1 MSAPAIIQD
10 LVNRFRDSRELY
22 RSGRYNEAQLRQEF
36 LNPLFET
43 LGWDM
48 YNRSNFAP
56 QYREVIHE
64 DSLDD
69 EGSLKAP
76 DYAFRIGTTR
86 KFFVEAKKPAV
97 DIRYDIHPAYQ
108 LRRYAWNAHLPL
120 SILTDFE
127 ELAVYDCRTR
137 PDPHDSAATGRVMLF
152 TFEDYLTRWDELA
165 AIFSKDA
172 VWNGSFDRYA
182 ESSKGKRGT
191 TEVDDEFLKE
201 IEQWR
206 LLLARNIALRNFR
219 LSSNPVI
226 ASGASGASEAK
237 QSPNLHRAERQLNY
251 AVQTTIDRILF
262 LRICE
267 DRKIEPTDQLLQIAE
282 GSDIYA
288 QLLLLFQKADQKYNS
303 GLFHFSKEKGQ
314 TSDPDTFTTTLQI
327 DDKVLRQVI
336 KSTYYPCPYMFN
348 EIPVEILGQ
357 VYEQFLGSVIRLTP
371 GGQAKVE
378 EKPEVRKAGGVYY
391 TPRYIVDYIVQ
402 NTLGRLLG
410 DSVITSNVVKPSL
423 GGGEVQPQAGSVSE
437 ATRPSE
443 FNSHR
448 SVRNTLVFIPGGEGH
463 FSSETSWS
471 KPVLG
476 GPADASGVGVLRKDS
491 STNPSLTPTQ
501 ALNLRVVDP
510 ACGSGSFLLGAYQY
524 LLDWHLNY
532 YLTHDPQSHTR
543 GKNPPLVATEGGEY
557 RLTTETKKRILTS
570 NIYGVD
576 IDAQAVEV
584 TKLSLLLK
592 LLEGE
597 TGQLALGFE
606 RVLPD
611 LGQNIRC
618 GNSLIGWDYF
628 QGQMFP
634 DEEEIHRVN
643 PFDWQRAFPHV
654 FAAGGFDAV
663 IGNPPYIRIQSIRE
677 WAPNDV
683 DHYRRIYP
691 SASTGN
697 FDIYV
702 IFIEKGLSLLNE
714 QGLLGFILPHKFFQ
728 ASFAAPI
735 REIITQGNHL
745 NKVIHF
751 GAEQVFANATTYT
764 CLLFLSAK
772 PRDNFEFTSIKSL
785 EAIETVLKAVD
796 AGEPN
801 PDYQTAPLPAPAFGG
816 KEWHFSANGAHIVL
830 EKLRQQPLTLG
841 DVTKKIFQGIAT
853 SADKIYV
860 LQKIE
865 ERDKTVLCY
874 SKSLQREVEIERGL
888 LKPFLMGKDVHRYE
902 KLSAKNCVIFP
913 YKVDQVSSVLLEPGD
928 LRNHYPLAWS
938 YLLENKAELSKRE
951 KGRYEGKYFYQFSRP
966 QNMTEYQYPKLMT
979 PEISLGAN
987 MTIDTRGEFYH
998 TTKVYSFVFDP
1009 SRREAPEYW
1018 LGILNSEVLWFF
1030 IKSTGYTLRGGYFT
1044 FKTNYLSPFPIP
1056 VVDFDDQASVARHD
1070 QLVALVRNMLQL
1082 KNSEPILPQD
1092 KVRKQEAIAALNLQ
1106 IDKMVFQLYGLNENS
1121 KSIILA
1127 S

>member
-1 MSAPAIIQD
+1 MTAPAIIHD

-64 DSLDD
+64 DSLED

-97 DIRYDIHPAYQ
+97 DIRYAIHPAYQ

-137 PDPHDSAATGRVMLF
+137 PDPQDSAATGRVMLF

-165 AIFSKDA
+165 QIFSKDA

-182 ESSKGKRGT
+182 EGSKGKRGT
-191 TEVDDEFLKE
+191 TEVDAEFLKE

-219 LSSNPVI
+219 ASASDSIVPASSPSTTPDRQGSNPATI
-226 ASGASGASEAK
+226 
-237 QSPNLHRAERQLNY
+237 QSLNLHRAERQLNY

-282 GSDIYA
+282 GSDIYTH
-288 QLLLLFQKADQKYNS
+288 LLKLFQKADQKYNS
-303 GLFHFSKEKGQ
+303 GLFHFNKEKSQ
-314 TSDPDTFTTTLQI
+314 TSEPDSFTPTLQI

-391 TPRYIVDYIVQ
+391 TPRYIVDYIVE
-402 NTLGRLLG
+402 NTVGRLLC
-410 DSVITSNVVKPSL
+410 DSCIESEDAVKPSL
-423 GGGEVQPQAGSVSE
+423 WGGEVQPQAGSVSV
-437 ATRPSE
+437 A
-443 FNSHR
+443 N
-448 SVRNTLVFIPGGEGH
+448 GGEGDTE
-463 FSSETSWS
+463 ETIRS

-476 GPADASGVGVLRKDS
+476 LPTNASGVGVLRKDS
-491 STNPSLTPTQ
+491 GTIMTPAE
-501 ALNLRVVDP
+501 ALKLRVVDP

-532 YLTHDPQSHTR
+532 YLTHDPQSHTQ
-543 GKNPPLVATEGGEY
+543 GKNPPLVAAEGGEY
-557 RLTTETKKRILTS
+557 RLTTDVKKRILTA
-570 NIYGVD
+570 NIHGVD

-597 TGQLALGFE
+597 TGQLTLGFE

-628 QGQMFP
+628 QGALFP
-634 DEEEIHRVN
+634 DEEEIQRVN

-654 FAAGGFDAV
+654 FAEGGFDAV

-677 WAPNDV
+677 WAPNYV
-683 DHYRRIYP
+683 EHYRKIFP

-714 QGLLGFILPHKFFQ
+714 SGFLGFILPHKFFQ
-728 ASFAAPI
+728 AAFAAPI
-735 REIITQGNHL
+735 REIISQGNHL
-745 NKVIHF
+745 SKVVHF

-764 CLLFLSAK
+764 CLLFLSAQPK
-772 PRDNFEFTSIKSL
+772 ENFEFTSIKSL
-785 EAIETVLKAVD
+785 EAIETTLKALD
-796 AGEPN
+796 ACEPN
-801 PDYQTAPLPAPAFGG
+801 PDYETAILPVPPAGG
-816 KEWHFSANGAHIVL
+816 KEWHFSSNNAHIVL

-841 DVTKKIFQGIAT
+841 DITKKIFVGLQT

-860 LQKIE
+860 LEKIE
-865 ERDKTVLCY
+865 ERDETVLCY
-874 SKSLQREVEIERGL
+874 SKSLQKEVEIERSF

-902 KLSAKNCVIFP
+902 QPDYRNFVIFP
-913 YKVDQVSSVLLEPGD
+913 YHIDSDSPSLMNQKFIRS
-928 LRNHYPLAWS
+928 NFPLGWN
-938 YLLENKAELSKRE
+938 YLLENKNALGDRE
-951 KGRYEGKYFYQFSRP
+951 KGRMKGDQFYA
-966 QNMTEYQYPKLMT
+966 YIYPKSLIEFKNKKIMT
-979 PEISLGAN
+979 PDIAYGPQFTYDDFGL
-987 MTIDTRGEFYH
+987 YH
-998 TTKVYSFVFDP
+998 TTTVYSLLFNNDRKESSLYF
-1009 SRREAPEYW
+1009 
-1018 LGILNSEVLWFF
+1018 LGILNSTVMWFF
-1030 IKSTGYTLRGGYFT
+1030 LSNTGNVMRGGYFRY
-1044 FKTNYLSPFPIP
+1044 KTNYLTPFPIP
-1056 VVDFDDQASVARHD
+1056 VVDFSDQTSVARHD
-1070 QLVALVRNMLQL
+1070 QLVALVKNMLQL
-1082 KNSEPILPQD
+1082 KNSDPKLPQD
-1092 KVRKQEAIAALNLQ
+1092 KLRKQEAIISLDAQ
-1106 IDKMVFQLYGLNENS
+1106 INRLVFQLYSLES
-1121 KSIILA
+1121 HEARIIL
-1127 S
+1127 SISD

>member
-1 MSAPAIIQD
+1 MTAPAIIQD

-36 LNPLFET
+36 LNPLFEA

-64 DSLDD
+64 DSLEDQ
-69 EGSLKAP
+69 GSVKAP

-120 SILTDFE
+120 SILSDFE

-137 PDPHDSAATGRVMLF
+137 PDPGDSAATGRVMLF
-152 TFEDYLTRWDELA
+152 SFEEYLTRWDELA
-165 AIFSKDA
+165 QTFSKDA

-182 ESSKGKRGT
+182 EGSKGKRGT
-191 TEVDDEFLKE
+191 TEVDAEFLKE

-206 LLLARNIALRNFR
+206 LLLARNIALRTFR
-219 LSSNPVI
+219 PSSNPVI
-226 ASGASGASEAK
+226 ASEAKQSQPASEAK

-303 GLFHFSKEKGQ
+303 GLFHFNKEKGQ
-314 TSDPDTFTTTLQI
+314 TSDPDTFTPTLQI
-327 DDKVLRQVI
+327 DDKVLRQII

-391 TPRYIVDYIVQ
+391 TPSYIVDYIVQ

-410 DSVITSNVVKPSL
+410 DFAPVPEIVP
-423 GGGEVQPQAGSVSE
+423 VS
-437 ATRPSE
+437 S
-443 FNSHR
+443 R
-448 SVRNTLVFIPGGEGH
+448 STPPP
-463 FSSETSWS
+463 
-471 KPVLG
+471 K
-476 GPADASGVGVLRKDS
+476 AGVGVPSTESDRQVSTSPIVPASAPSTGTDRQVSNPETPPLVPVSLR
-491 STNPSLTPTQ
+491 STPPPKAGVGVPSTVTDHQVSNPETPPLVPVSRPSTGTDRQVSTSPTSKEQLTPAQ

-510 ACGSGSFLLGAYQY
+510 ACGSGSFLLGAFQY

-532 YLTHDPQSHTR
+532 YLSHDPQSHTR

-570 NIYGVD
+570 SIYGVD

-597 TGQLALGFE
+597 AGQLSLGFE
-606 RVLPD
+606 RVLPNLD
-611 LGQNIRC
+611 QNIRC

-634 DEEEIHRVN
+634 DEEELQRVN

-663 IGNPPYIRIQSIRE
+663 IGNPPYIQSRS
-677 WAPNDV
+677 NQF
-683 DHYRRIYP
+683 
-691 SASTGN
+691 SS
-697 FDIYV
+697 
-702 IFIEKGLSLLNE
+702 IEKKYYDTRYRVSGVQVNTYTIFVEKAISIVRNE
-714 QGLLGFILPHKFFQ
+714 GLLGFIIPNYWLSTNSEATFRQFILV
-728 ASFAAPI
+728 SNST
-735 REIITQGNHL
+735 REITNVY
-745 NKVIHF
+745 N
-751 GAEQVFANATTYT
+751 VFANAVVDTVILIAEKSDIPIFPKIYKVQSIDRNLRNIEERLIAVRNRQWYYSVDTILHEGDAIPT
-764 CLLFLSAK
+764 ISFAK
-772 PRDNFEFTSIKSL
+772 TISL
-785 EAIETVLKAVD
+785 PDTGLK
-796 AGEPN
+796 
-801 PDYQTAPLPAPAFGG
+801 
-816 KEWHFSANGAHIVL
+816 
-830 EKLRQQPLTLG
+830 LG
-841 DVTKKIFQGIAT
+841 DVVNLRFGMKPYQVGKGNPPQKKKVVQ
-853 SADKIYV
+853 S
-860 LQKIE
+860 
-865 ERDKTVLCY
+865 
-874 SKSLQREVEIERGL
+874 
-888 LKPFLMGKDVHRYE
+888 KPFDSTE
-902 KLSAKNCVIFP
+902 KLSTEHLPLLRARNVKRYQIIWEERWIRYGEHLAEPRSLDLFTGPRILLQRIVSGRTLDATLANDQMVCNTDVITLKLTSTEDF
-913 YKVDQVSSVLLEPGD
+913 DHL
-928 LRNHYPLAWS
+928 
-938 YLLENKAELSKRE
+938 
-951 KGRYEGKYFYQFSRP
+951 YF
-966 QNMTEYQYPKLMT
+966 L
-979 PEISLGAN
+979 
-987 MTIDTRGEFYH
+987 
-998 TTKVYSFVFDP
+998 
-1009 SRREAPEYW
+1009 
-1018 LGILNSEVLWFF
+1018 LGILNSKLIGKY
-1030 IKSTGYTLRGGYFT
+1030 IKSINVNLDRKVFPKINTKTLES
-1044 FKTNYLSPFPIP
+1044 LPIP
-1056 VVDFDDQASVARHD
+1056 KKTIETKESYLTLVSLVKQMLSLTSTVVKIPSEKELLLRSTNAIDYEIDRQVYELYNLTDEEIKIVES
-1070 QLVALVRNMLQL
+1070 
-1082 KNSEPILPQD
+1082 NS
-1092 KVRKQEAIAALNLQ
+1092 
-1106 IDKMVFQLYGLNENS
+1106 
-1121 KSIILA
+1121 
-1127 S
+1127 

>member
-1 MSAPAIIQD
+1 MTAPAIIHD
-10 LVNRFRDSRELY
+10 LVQRFRDSRELY

-48 YNRSNFAP
+48 FNRSNFAP

-64 DSLDD
+64 DSLED

-97 DIRYDIHPAYQ
+97 DIRYAIHPAYQ

-137 PDPHDSAATGRVMLF
+137 PDPKDSAATGRVMLF
-152 TFEDYLTRWDELA
+152 TFEDYLTRWNEIA
-165 AIFSKDA
+165 QIFSREA

-182 ESSKGKRGT
+182 EGSKGKRGT
-191 TEVDDEFLKE
+191 TEVDAEFLKE

-219 LSSNPVI
+219 SAANP
-226 ASGASGASEAK
+226 AETP
-237 QSPNLHRAERQLNY
+237 PNLHRAERQLNY

-267 DRKIEPTDQLLQIAE
+267 DRQIEPTDQLLQIAE

-288 QLLLLFQKADQKYNS
+288 QLLKLFQKADQKYNS
-303 GLFHFSKEKGQ
+303 GLFHFNNEKGQ
-314 TSDPDTFTTTLQI
+314 TSEPDRFTPTLQI

-391 TPRYIVDYIVQ
+391 TPRYIVDYIVE

-410 DSVITSNVVKPSL
+410 VSKPVGETVAGL
-423 GGGEVQPQAGSVSE
+423 PANEVQPSFQVPHPPSAGL
-437 ATRPSE
+437 RPSSPIPLRGSSTLRPKE
-443 FNSHR
+443 GLEGVGSNR
-448 SVRNTLVFIPGGEGH
+448 SLSG
-463 FSSETSWS
+463 ETSTNINS
-471 KPVLG
+471 QQ
-476 GPADASGVGVLRKDS
+476 SGL
-491 STNPSLTPTQ
+491 TSLTPSSVAVGGGSGGGSFNQLQQDPSITPVQ
-501 ALNLRVVDP
+501 ALSLRVVDP

-532 YLTHDPQSHTR
+532 YLNHDPQSHSR

-634 DEEEIHRVN
+634 DEEEIHRIN

-663 IGNPPYIRIQSIRE
+663 IGNPPYVRSAGLE
-677 WAPNDV
+677 ES
-683 DHYRRIYP
+683 RRYY
-691 SASTGN
+691 SQLFQTAQGAY
-697 FDIYV
+697 DIYIV
-702 IFIEKGLSLLNE
+702 FIERTINLLRKDGFAGLITPNKYFVADYGKNLRNLLLTKVNLVSL
-714 QGLLGFILPHKFFQ
+714 
-728 ASFAAPI
+728 
-735 REIITQGNHL
+735 
-745 NKVIHF
+745 
-751 GAEQVFANATTYT
+751 
-764 CLLFLSAK
+764 
-772 PRDNFEFTSIKSL
+772 
-785 EAIETVLKAVD
+785 VD
-796 AGEPN
+796 
-801 PDYQTAPLPAPAFGG
+801 
-816 KEWHFSANGAHIVL
+816 
-830 EKLRQQPLTLG
+830 
-841 DVTKKIFQGIAT
+841 
-853 SADKIYV
+853 
-860 LQKIE
+860 
-865 ERDKTVLCY
+865 
-874 SKSLQREVEIERGL
+874 
-888 LKPFLMGKDVHRYE
+888 MGK
-902 KLSAKNCVIFP
+902 AK
-913 YKVDQVSSVLLEPGD
+913 SVFQD
-928 LRNHYPLAWS
+928 
-938 YLLENKAELSKRE
+938 
-951 KGRYEGKYFYQFSRP
+951 
-966 QNMTEYQYPKLMT
+966 
-979 PEISLGAN
+979 
-987 MTIDTRGEFYH
+987 
-998 TTKVYSFVFDP
+998 
-1009 SRREAPEYW
+1009 
-1018 LGILNSEVLWFF
+1018 
-1030 IKSTGYTLRGGYFT
+1030 
-1044 FKTNYLSPFPIP
+1044 
-1056 VVDFDDQASVARHD
+1056 ASVATVITIFRNSSPTESVEVLILNDDSLSQLNTIPRNIVNKEVLIAKNGTIQVYNTRFTSSLLEKIYSISSTLDKVADVRTGIMGFDYWALDKYIDDSNRGMRIATNSYID
-1070 QLVALVRNMLQL
+1070 QYRFLWGKKVNLYKRNVYDPRLDPACSLINENTWEFFKSQKLVIRGVARRLTATYDEEGVGLLVAVHGVYNFQFSPYFLLGLLNSKLFNWLHLQQFYSARIPEGSLRYPVSFL
-1082 KNSEPILPQD
+1082 KNLPIIKEEYLHNISTTKYEEIVTCGLILHNILKIGPLDPREERMRSGRVKYLQGRID
-1092 KVRKQEAIAALNLQ
+1092 DAIFSLYDLNQ
-1106 IDKMVFQLYGLNENS
+1106 AEVDE
-1121 KSIILA
+1121 ILRE
-1127 S
+1127 SQT